1 MINYLVCEQ
10 LMTIKGS
17 GICTFIEDHTRML
30 AKYDEVRVVIIKN
43 NYEGRP
49 IYDLECEVTM
59 VDESDLPGLDGLW
72 YVHTAKES
80 LTLSALK
87 IHHTFQLHNGDL
99 FLTDKLCKLRKVLQI
114 REESQIQHELNIM
127 RLPWVT
133 VNVQTERL
141 KSILE
146 SHGIKTTLRR
156 HPVYRQK
163 IEAEPYFDLCIT
175 GGLHPI
181 KGLSLPLRHLEKLS
195 GKKIAI
201 ISAVPTGLPASTTI
215 DDFYRKKFNKLG
227 IPASYGDN
235 QVTWFLGTSRD
246 QVNEILAHS
255 KRVLHPSF
263 IECYPT
269 IVVEASQYTTV
280 MVNQYAN
287 YVDNIDIPFTVV
299 NVCEPESW
307 FVTPT
312 EPALNLDEF
321 NKIGEEQW
329 KVSIMKNSQ

>member
-30 AKYDEVRVVIIKN
+30 SKYDDVRVVIIKDD
-43 NYEGRP
+43 YEGKP
-49 IYDLECEVTM
+49 IYDLECEVLT
-59 VDESDLPGLDGLW
+59 VDENELPKLDGLW

-99 FLTDKLCKLRKVLQI
+99 FLTEKSRKLRRVLHI
-114 REESQIQHELNIM
+114 RDESQIQHEMNIM

-133 VNVQTERL
+133 VNVQTEQL
-141 KSILE
+141 KQILE
-146 SHGIKTTLRR
+146 SNGIKTTLRR
-156 HPVYRQK
+156 HPVYRPK

-175 GGLHPI
+175 GGLRPI
-181 KGLSLPLRHLEKLS
+181 KGLSLPLKRLEKLS
-195 GKKIAI
+195 GKRIAI
-201 ISAVPTGLPASTTI
+201 ISAVSTGLPSSTTI
-215 DDFYRKKFNKLG
+215 DAFYRKELDKLG
-227 IPASYGDN
+227 IPVDYGTN
-235 QVTWFLGTSRD
+235 RVTWFLGASRD
-246 QVNEILAHS
+246 QVNEILARS

-280 MVNQYAN
+280 MVNQHAN
-287 YVDNIDIPFTVV
+287 YVDNIDIPVTMVDIG
-299 NVCEPESW
+299 EPESW
-307 FVTPT
+307 FTTPT

-321 NKIGEEQW
+321 NKVGEEQW
-329 KVSIMKNSQ
+329 KTSMAKNS